1 MIDYSKAAFALVF
14 EDLKKWSK
22 GFKIGFNVFTILYFI
37 YSFVMQKG
45 IVYVNITLVSLYVI
59 YTIFELVTIK
69 KNMKKTKK
77 WVSKSYKWAKLLIKA
92 FTLGSS
98 LYGIY
103 IASTEADGIT
113 IIVATL
119 MIIIWVLQALLEI
132 IILVMEPKV
141 RLIIAG
147 VLGDI
152 NPHVERVNTIFK
164 TNAHLPIEEYKKE
177 MNVLD
182 EKVKATR
189 AAKAK
194 PRKIKI
200 KIPNPLTL
208 FKKGGK

>member
-194 PRKIKI
+194 PKKMI
-200 KIPNPLTL
+200 KIPNPLKL
-208 FKKGGK
+208 LSKKK